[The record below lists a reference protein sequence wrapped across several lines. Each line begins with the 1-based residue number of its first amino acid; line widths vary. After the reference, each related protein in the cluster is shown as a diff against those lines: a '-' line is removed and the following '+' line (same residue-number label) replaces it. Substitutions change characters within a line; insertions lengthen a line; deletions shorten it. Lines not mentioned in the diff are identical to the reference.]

1 MSPRIPPAVLV
12 PLAVSVLSLSPV
24 LTGCTG
30 MSNAPAPLAE
40 GHGIQAP
47 AYRLGI
53 GDKLKIAVF
62 GEENLSGQFE
72 VSPTGN
78 VALPLAGEL
87 PAQGMTVAEFRERL
101 GQRLRDGYL
110 KHPKVTVDVVNY
122 RPIYV
127 HGEVRT
133 GGEVPY
139 KSGMRLRD
147 AIALAGGYTYRAE
160 ESYVSLGRGSEPE
173 RAVRMTG
180 ESPVLPGDN
189 IRVPERIF

>member
-1 MSPRIPPAVLV
+1 MFLRLSLVVLSPLAAVLV
-12 PLAVSVLSLSPV
+12 ASAV
-24 LTGCTG
+24 LTGCAG
-30 MSNAPAPLAE
+30 MSGASLPLTE
-40 GHGIQAP
+40 GQTGQAA
-47 AYRLGI
+47 AYRLGV

-72 VSPTGN
+72 VSPTGSI
-78 VALPLAGEL
+78 ALPLAGEVA
-87 PAQGMTVAEFRERL
+87 AQGMTVSEFREQLSRRL
-101 GQRLRDGYL
+101 KDGYL

-147 AIALAGGYTYRAE
+147 AIALAGGYTYRADE
-160 ESYVSLGRGSEPE
+160 TFVSLGRGGEPE

-180 ESPVLPGDN
+180 ESPLLPGDN